1 MKTLSSPKS
10 LALLPKFLEFIFKVD
25 GICNSTKIKKIIM
38 LSLVIAMLVVLIFG
52 IVIEI
57 GTICVCGCVMK

>member
-1 MKTLSSPKS
+1 MKGLMELLKPMKNLSSPKS

-25 GICNSTKIKKIIM
+25 GICNSTKNKEIIM

-52 IVIEI
+52 AII
-57 GTICVCGCVMK
+57 

>member
-1 MKTLSSPKS
+1 M
-10 LALLPKFLEFIFKVD
+10 AHN
-25 GICNSTKIKKIIM
+25 GICNSTKIKEIIM
-38 LSLVIAMLVVLIFG
+38 LSLVIAMLVVFIFG